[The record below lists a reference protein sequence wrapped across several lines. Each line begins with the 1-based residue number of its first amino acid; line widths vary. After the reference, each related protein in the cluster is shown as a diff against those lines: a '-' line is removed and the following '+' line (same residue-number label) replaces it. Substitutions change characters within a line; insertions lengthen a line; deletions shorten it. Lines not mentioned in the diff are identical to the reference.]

1 MYHHHSYDGD
11 AAIIKLSRHKER
23 GGAEADDQNLIGN
36 SLVICK
42 SPDCVVWRHEN
53 KHGVSC
59 EWPGSWSRSSHAPP
73 RPSVQTRP
81 GSVSHLNIVTSTPY
95 MYNWSNVYTG
105 QPHHSVIRGTLIC
118 LNCLY
123 LLSTLLAT
131 TWWKW
136 KQTNILTAPNTIIG
150 TEHPPCPPA
159 DLVTVEKANNS
170 RQFIRSL
177 AQLVKMADASC
188 LPGILIVK
196 SIGITHSTQQ
206 PHSQK
211 YKRLIG

>member
-1 MYHHHSYDGD
+1 MPQLPISPLHSPGYNMM
-11 AAIIKLSRHKER
+11 EM
-23 GGAEADDQNLIGN
+23 ETDQ
-36 SLVICK
+36 
-42 SPDCVVWRHEN
+42 H
-53 KHGVSC
+53 
-59 EWPGSWSRSSHAPP
+59 
-73 RPSVQTRP
+73 
-81 GSVSHLNIVTSTPY
+81 
-95 MYNWSNVYTG
+95 
-105 QPHHSVIRGTLIC
+105 PHCS
-118 LNCLY
+118 
-123 LLSTLLAT
+123 
-131 TWWKW
+131 
-136 KQTNILTAPNTIIG
+136 NTIIG

-211 YKRLIG
+211 HKRLIG